1 MIGQGENRW
10 RYDFD
15 CNDCTNTC
23 IKNGAVYCIPL
34 SSGRNPLDAGDDYVL
49 RCSEFKGGQMNLF
62 DAGDS

>member
-15 CNDCTNTC
+15 CKDCTNTC
-23 IKNGAVYCIPL
+23 IKNGAAYCIPI
-34 SSGRNPLDAGDDYVL
+34 SEGRKAIEACDDYVV
-49 RCSEFKGGQMNLF
+49 RCSEFKGGQMDLF